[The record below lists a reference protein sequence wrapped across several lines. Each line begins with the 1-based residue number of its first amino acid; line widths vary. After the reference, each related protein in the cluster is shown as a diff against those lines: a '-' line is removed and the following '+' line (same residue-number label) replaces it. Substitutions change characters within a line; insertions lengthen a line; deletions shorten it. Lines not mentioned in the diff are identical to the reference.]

1 MDAALRWRHPAV
13 TAIYDRTDMPADVSL
28 LVALLLGIALSLL
41 FTYLLRHPAIRD
53 DTVATPRCD
62 GCAPVDFK
70 AMIERSPD
78 TISRYDR
85 DGSLCYANAAFRRL
99 EPDTGEGGERYGGEN
114 FLPRL
119 REVMESRREDEY
131 ECTWKTRAGWQ
142 TSLIRI
148 APEFDAD
155 GDVRGAISIGRDI
168 SALKETENRLRES
181 RELLRE
187 LSVRREVEMR
197 RVRKEAARE
206 MHEDYGQRLS
216 MLRMNLVL
224 LQHQSVRDDP
234 DGVARIGNSL
244 HLLDE
249 TIAHMR
255 EIVSVIH
262 PSVLNMA
269 VAPALEWLAEEMLS
283 GSGIRCE
290 VMVTDA
296 ADGLDEMVTGLVY
309 RLVQHALSNVVR
321 HAQAQRVRIVLEG
334 RGECLR
340 LVVNDDGK
348 GFDLNRERRDSLGLV
363 AMEEIA
369 NMLHGEIVFL
379 STPHLGTEIEVC
391 FPPQGTSAHRPAA
404 TV

>member
-1 MDAALRWRHPAV
+1 
-13 TAIYDRTDMPADVSL
+13 MPAEVSL
-28 LVALLLGIALSLL
+28 LVALLFGIALSLL
-41 FTYLLRHPAIRD
+41 FTYLRPRPATREGP
-53 DTVATPRCD
+53 VETPRRD
-62 GCAPVDFK
+62 SRASVDFK
-70 AMIERSPD
+70 AMVERSPD
-78 TISRYDR
+78 TITRYDR
-85 DGSLCYANAAFRRL
+85 DGSLRYANAAYRRL
-99 EPDTGEGGERYGGEN
+99 EPETGESTGRYGGEH
-114 FLPRL
+114 FLPKL
-119 REVMESRREDEY
+119 REVMESRQEDEY
-131 ECTWKTRAGWQ
+131 ECTWETRAGWQ

-155 GDVRGAISIGRDI
+155 GEVRGAVSIGRDI

-181 RELLRE
+181 RALLRE

-224 LQHQSVRDDP
+224 LQRQEARDNP
-234 DGVARIGNSL
+234 EGLERIGNSL

-269 VAPALEWLAEEMLS
+269 AAPALEWLAEETLS
-283 GSGIRCE
+283 GSGIRYE
-290 VMVTDA
+290 VGVSDA
-296 ADGLDEMVTGLVY
+296 ADGLDETVTGLVY

-321 HAQAQRVRIVLEG
+321 HAHAQRVRIVLES

-340 LVVNDDGK
+340 LAVSDDGK
-348 GFDLNRERRDSLGLV
+348 GFDLNRERKDSLGLV

-379 STPHLGTEIEVC
+379 STPSLGTEIEVC
-391 FPPQGTSAHRPAA
+391 FPPQGTSAHRPAVA
-404 TV
+404 V